1 MYNLRRGTCGTVT
14 FVIVA
19 IFSIWDAFGQYILEG
34 AMFST
39 YPDYSQVAYG
49 TQLLS
54 IAVFAV
60 NLLFEYFVVNKAS
73 FWRRRWN
80 VISVAVGQDLGF
92 KVRIKVRIKVAED

>member
-1 MYNLRRGTCGTVT
+1 MYNLQRGKCGTIT
-14 FVIVA
+14 FWIVA
-19 IFSIWDAFGQYILEG
+19 IVSIWDAFGQYILEG

-39 YPDYSQVAYG
+39 YKKYSQVAYG
-49 TQLLS
+49 TQLFS
-54 IAVFAV
+54 IAVFVV
-60 NLLFEYFVVNKAS
+60 NLLFEYVVVNKKS